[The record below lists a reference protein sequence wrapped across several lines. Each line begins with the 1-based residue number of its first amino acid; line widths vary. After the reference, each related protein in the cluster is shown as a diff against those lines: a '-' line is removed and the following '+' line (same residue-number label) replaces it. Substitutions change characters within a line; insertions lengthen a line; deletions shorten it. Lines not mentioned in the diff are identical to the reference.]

1 MNYRFPY
8 KAHFQ
13 RSVAVYLA
21 LIALLTTGYV
31 FLIKSKSALRKYQK
45 FNLFVSVSQVETE
58 PLREKIKSYVD
69 EEVVKEVVINAVN
82 PALTSYYTLYSTFGL
97 EDADVLILEKKSVYQ
112 NDLKSRFLSFD
123 ADSKFYSA
131 DNYVYEDAHYGLLA
145 KGVLSDCISYQEE
158 GEYYLFVNKKSEH
171 LLELGESGKSSS
183 VLSFLKG
190 VYGYED

>member
-13 RSVAVYLA
+13 RSVAIYLS
-21 LIALLTTGYV
+21 LMALLATGYV

-45 FNLFVSVSQVETE
+45 FNLFLSLSQVESE
-58 PLREKIKSYVD
+58 PLREKVKSYVD
-69 EEVVKEVVINAVN
+69 EEVVKEVLINAAN
-82 PALTSYYTLYSTFGL
+82 PELTSYYTLYSTFGL
-97 EDADVLILEKKSVYQ
+97 EDADVLILEKNSIHQ
-112 NDLKSRFLSFD
+112 NDLKGHFLSFG
-123 ADSKFYSA
+123 ADSPFCSA
-131 DNYVYEDAHYGLLA
+131 DDYVYEDAHYGLSA

-171 LLELGESGKSSS
+171 LLELGESGKSNS

-190 VYGYED
+190 VYGYEG

>member
-13 RSVAVYLA
+13 RSVAIYLS
-21 LIALLTTGYV
+21 LMALLATGYV

-45 FNLFVSVSQVETE
+45 FNLFLSLSQVESE
-58 PLREKIKSYVD
+58 PLREKVKSYVD
-69 EEVVKEVVINAVN
+69 EEVVKEVLINAAN
-82 PALTSYYTLYSTFGL
+82 PELTSYYTLYSTFGL
-97 EDADVLILEKKSVYQ
+97 EDADVLILEKNSIHQ
-112 NDLKSRFLSFD
+112 NDLKGHFLSFG
-123 ADSKFYSA
+123 ADSPFYSA
-131 DNYVYEDAHYGLLA
+131 DDYVYEDAHYGLSA

-171 LLELGESGKSSS
+171 LLELGESGKSNS

-190 VYGYED
+190 VYGYEG